1 MESFLRTEVNCS
13 IRRGSLSVEW
23 FVNMALFQLAQ
34 TTPDLGPDRTIL
46 QEEAMRE
53 GMSLLM
59 MLSLL
64 GVLIVT
70 LLALLMVMRA
80 IRRNRTKAAAEP
92 TDVSLD
98 VWVEAGKRLDSGIT
112 EFDEDL

>member
-1 MESFLRTEVNCS
+1 MSVVWCVN
-13 IRRGSLSVEW
+13 IPL
-23 FVNMALFQLAQ
+23 LQLAQ
-34 TTPDLGPDRTIL
+34 TDPARALL
-46 QEEAMRE
+46 QEDAMRE

-70 LLALLMVMRA
+70 LVALLMVMRA
-80 IRRNRTKAAAEP
+80 VRRKRSKRAADP
-92 TDVSLD
+92 TDVSVD

>member
-1 MESFLRTEVNCS
+1 
-13 IRRGSLSVEW
+13 
-23 FVNMALFQLAQ
+23 MALLQLAQ
-34 TTPDLGPDRTIL
+34 TTPDRVIP

-64 GVLIVT
+64 GVLVVT
-70 LLALLMVMRA
+70 LLAVLVVMRSV
-80 IRRNRTKAAAEP
+80 RRKKSKHQAEP

>member
-1 MESFLRTEVNCS
+1 
-13 IRRGSLSVEW
+13 LSVVW
-23 FVNMALFQLAQ
+23 CVNIALFQLAQ
-34 TTPDLGPDRTIL
+34 TTPDQEIL
-46 QEEAMRE
+46 REEAMRE

-64 GVLIVT
+64 GVLVVT
-70 LLALLMVMRA
+70 LVALLMVTRA
-80 IRRNRTKAAAEP
+80 VRRNRSKRAADP